1 MFCGTFRYSS
11 QIDTTDTTKIRY
23 RSASKI
29 ICQITVSHDS
39 RIQPHYTADSRSSC
53 DGSLVCTVFNHLILQ
68 IYTDD
73 STDRTN
79 SDIGCTIGKLP
90 SIHLSGNKC
99 GKIYSVFGVSLLCVV
114 ICRCTNRSLIHT
126 VADHKF
132 AIIFTI
138 TDNSSH
144 IQPCTNRNIIRDPL
158 QRIVFIP
165 AVTNRQCMCI
175 R

>member
-1 MFCGTFRYSS
+1 MFCGTFRNSS
-11 QIDTTDTTKIRY
+11 QINTTDTTKIRY

-29 ICQITVSHDS
+29 FCQITASHTS
-39 RIQPHYTADSRSSC
+39 SIQPHNTADSRSCC

-68 IYTDD
+68 INTDD

-79 SDIGCTIGKLP
+79 SNICCTIGKLP

-99 GKIYSVFGVSLLCVV
+99 GKIYSIFCMGMLCIV
-114 ICRCTNRSLIHT
+114 ICRCPNRSFIHT

-132 AIIFTI
+132 AVIFTI

-144 IQPCTNRNIIRDPL
+144 IQPCTNRNIIRDRL